1 MAIVVT
7 GEKSPKNAQSALA
20 GLWRPGVRLM
30 GNMQFPAKAIT
41 ISIIFLLPLILL
53 GYYFLSAQ
61 SEQVD
66 FANKERV
73 GVSVFKQL
81 APVSTALTQ
90 LRSTSRTPGGPTAD
104 AIKTQKAAVD
114 AALKALADAVAA
126 NGDPLTLK
134 PLLEGL
140 QSAWAQAGKSDTGLD
155 AQGQSVFDPV
165 AAALATMLG
174 KLGDNSNL
182 VLDPDIDS
190 YFLFSALNNLPQL
203 NDDLGQLRDWGSVGL
218 QRFASSKKALE
229 LPDLLH
235 YAVWSANVDSSL
247 NTNKDYVSRVIAYN
261 APTKDSLDLAMFDD
275 VRSFYTVAADA
286 QALIADGKVTAA
298 DFAAQGSKAAARLN
312 SFYDHGFST
321 LDGILQAR
329 IDRLQGRVH
338 WVATLVSVVLLI
350 AAYLFYTFYLVTRR
364 GLAVTQQHLEEIAN
378 GDLSNP
384 PQEPEGRDEPAQL
397 VRSLITVHRVLGRF
411 QSAQLEM
418 AQQHDAGQIDHQMPA
433 DEMRGA
439 YAEMADRVN
448 SLVQSHI
455 TLNQQAISLVAR
467 YVEGQLTDTMPALP
481 GQKQAVSDAVNAAR
495 SRLLDAREAAA
506 FNERIRVSLDSLP
519 VAVTVADANGRLVH
533 ATPPALE
540 LLARLSGTRREQ
552 WYGLSL
558 AELFPQGDTAARLDA
573 AIRSGSVADVE
584 LAGIQLRLVG
594 RAVNGQ
600 DGERLGRIV
609 QWIDRTVEIAAE
621 QEVSRIVAS
630 AAAGDLTGRIQLEGK
645 EGFFASLSSGMNALL
660 GASQSVFRDMAQ
672 ALAAL
677 ASGDLTYRITAEYAG
692 VYGEVK
698 ESANATADNLTRVL
712 NEVRDA
718 AEALLG
724 ASNQVSATAQS
735 LSQAASEQASSVEQ
749 TSASMDTMAV
759 SIAQNSDNA
768 KITDTMASKASEE
781 AGDGGSAVN
790 QTVGAMKQIAAKISI
805 VDDIAYQ
812 TNLLALNAAIE
823 AARAGEHGKG
833 FAVVAAE
840 VRKLAERSQDA
851 AKEIGA
857 LAGSSV
863 TTAERAGQL
872 LDEIVP
878 RIRKTSDLVQ
888 EIAAASAEQSESVTQ
903 IGSAIGQLS
912 KATQQNAAASE
923 ELAAT
928 SEELT
933 AQAEQLRQ
941 SVAYFRTGD
950 NDAAALPAA
959 LPAVQRRTPASVPVL
974 RHAVGGVAAVKAL
987 PAGADTGNFK
997 PY

>member
-1 MAIVVT
+1 MAIDLT
-7 GEKSPKNAQSALA
+7 DKKTTQPSTLPLA

-30 GNMQFPAKAIT
+30 GNMHFPAKAVV
-41 ISIIFLLPLILL
+41 ISCIFLLPLLLL
-53 GYYFLSAQ
+53 GYYFLTAQ
-61 SEQVD
+61 SEQVE

-73 GVSVFKQL
+73 GVTVFKKL

-90 LRSTSRTPGGPTAD
+90 LRSTSRAVNGPGAD
-104 AIKTQKAAVD
+104 AMKAQKAAVD
-114 AALKALADAVAA
+114 TALKGLADQVAA
-126 NGDPLTLK
+126 SGDPLALK
-134 PLLEGL
+134 SLLDGV
-140 QSAWAQAGKSDTGLD
+140 QGAWAQAGKSETGVD
-155 AQGQSVFDPV
+155 SQGQSVYDPV
-165 AAALATMLG
+165 ATALAQLLG

-182 VLDPDIDS
+182 ILDPDIDS
-190 YFLFSALNNLPQL
+190 YFLFSALTNFPQL
-203 NDDLGQLRDWGSVGL
+203 NDDLSQLLDAGSAGL
-218 QRFASSKKALE
+218 HHFAATKKALE
-229 LPDLLH
+229 LSDLLH
-235 YAVWSANVDSSL
+235 YVVWAANVDSAL
-247 NTNKDYVSRVIAYN
+247 TTNKDYVSRVIAYN
-261 APTKDSLDLAMFDD
+261 ADTKDKLDVSVFDAA
-275 VRSFYTVAADA
+275 RAFHGVAADP
-286 QALIADGKVTAA
+286 QALLTDGKISEA
-298 DFAAQGSKAAARLN
+298 DFVASGKKARDRLN
-312 SFYDHGFST
+312 GFYEQGLAT
-321 LDGILQAR
+321 LDSILLAR

-338 WVATLVSVVLLI
+338 WVAAVVSAVLLI
-350 AAYLFYTFYLVTRR
+350 AAYLFYTFYLVTSR
-364 GLAVTQQHLEEIAN
+364 GLAVTQQHLEEIAR
-378 GDLSNP
+378 GDLSNRP
-384 PQEPEGRDEPAQL
+384 AEPEGRDEPAEL
-397 VRSLITVHRVLGRF
+397 VRSLIAVHGVLGGF
-411 QSAQLEM
+411 QAAQIEM
-418 AQQHDAGQIDHQMPA
+418 ARQHEAGQIDHQMPVG
-433 DEMRGA
+433 DLRGA
-439 YAEMADRVN
+439 YADMARMVN
-448 SLVQSHI
+448 ALVRSHI
-455 TLNQQAISLVAR
+455 ELNQQAIGLVAN
-467 YVEGQLTDTMPALP
+467 YVDGRLEVAMPALP
-481 GQKQAVSDAVNAAR
+481 GQKQEVSDAVNAAR
-495 SRLLDAREAAA
+495 GRLLEARDAAA

-519 VAVTVADANGRLVH
+519 AAVTVADASGMLVH

-540 LLARLSGTRREQ
+540 LLVRLSGTRRDN

-558 AELFPQGDTAARLDA
+558 AALFPQGDTAARLDA
-573 AIRSGSVADVE
+573 AIRSGNVADLE
-584 LAGIQLRLVG
+584 IDGIQLRLVG
-594 RAVNGQ
+594 RTVHGK

-609 QWIDRTVEIAAE
+609 QWIDRTAEIAAE

-630 AAAGDLTGRIQLEGK
+630 AAAGDLSGRIGLEGK
-645 EGFFASLSSGMNALL
+645 EGFFASLSAAMNELL
-660 GASQSVFRDMAQ
+660 GASQSAFRDTAQ

-677 ASGDLTYRITAEYAG
+677 AAGDLTYRITANYAG
-692 VYGEVK
+692 IYGEVK
-698 ESANATADNLTRVL
+698 ESANASAENLTRVL
-712 NEVRDA
+712 GEVREA
-718 AEALLG
+718 ADALLG

-749 TSASMDTMAV
+749 TSASMDSMAV

-768 KITDTMASKASEE
+768 KITDSMASKASEE
-781 AGDGGSAVN
+781 AGDGGTAVN

-851 AKEIGA
+851 AKEIGE

-878 RIRKTSDLVQ
+878 RIRKTSELVQ
-888 EIAAASAEQSESVTQ
+888 EIAAASAEQSESVSQ

-950 NDAAALPAA
+950 SQPVAVSVAPPKALP
-959 LPAVQRRTPASVPVL
+959 RPASVPVL
-974 RHAVGGVAAVKAL
+974 RHMVAATS
-987 PAGADTGNFK
+987 PTNFK